1 MNTLASLGIVAILGL
16 LVYVFLSYES
26 TEEDSVKIVAGSYP
40 GDQENTY
47 SNQLPRSF
55 NQPEGAVYSYTG
67 WILIKDFETGY
78 GRRRNILSKDDA
90 PGISIDA
97 TSNSLVFSIKTY
109 GTTETILI
117 PNIPAMKW
125 MHVALVVDQDSVDVY
140 INGTL
145 RQHHT
150 LGQLPKQVDS
160 PIKMGGGW
168 SGVLGNVTYYPRA
181 LTYDVIKSMS
191 KDQPPSDLYR
201 KPGKPQYFDISWYI
215 GRLNSA

>member
-1 MNTLASLGIVAILGL
+1 MNTLAVIGVIAILGVL
-16 LVYVFLSYES
+16 LYILFSYQL
-26 TEEDSVKIVAGSYP
+26 TEEDAVKIVAGSYP
-40 GDQENTY
+40 GDKENTY
-47 SNQLPRSF
+47 SNILPRSF

-78 GRRRNILSKDDA
+78 GKRRRILSKDEA
-90 PGISIDA
+90 PGIFIDG
-97 TSNSLVFSIKTY
+97 TSNSLVFAIKTY
-109 GTTETILI
+109 GSTETVLI

-125 MHVALVVDQDSVDVY
+125 LHFGLVVDQDSVDIY

-150 LGQLPKQVDS
+150 LAQLPKQTES
-160 PIKMGGGW
+160 AIKMGGSW
-168 SGVLGNVTYYPRA
+168 NGVLGNVTYYPRA
-181 LTYDVIKSMS
+181 LSYDTIKSMA

>member
-16 LVYVFLSYES
+16 LLYVFLSYQT

-78 GRRRNILSKDDA
+78 GRRRNILSKDEA
-90 PGISIDA
+90 PGIAIDA

-125 MHVALVVDQDSVDVY
+125 MHIALVVDQDSVDVY

-181 LTYDVIKSMS
+181 LTYDAIKSMS